1 MMAGF
6 PLKFYAMSLHSWKVS
21 RVVSPPHRST
31 VIFTLLVILFFS
43 TPGFAQA
50 SPPDAPGLKPILT
63 YISSAWDT
71 LTRSMTD
78 CRSVVDPKIK
88 VSPVL
93 YLPAGFAEPGAVQK
107 LAADC
112 NVRVEHLPL
121 EIHHLGEID
130 TSRIHP
136 HGLLYLENKYVVPG
150 GRFNEMYGWDSY
162 FIIRGLLQAGRVEL
176 ARGMV
181 DNFFFEIEHYGA
193 MLNANRTYYLT
204 RSQPPF
210 LSSMFVDVYQ
220 ATRHDK
226 PDVAWLERAY
236 ADLNKDYEMWTR
248 DPHLAGKTGLS
259 RYYDFGDGPPAE
271 AVQDESGFYRKVADY
286 FFFHPREADDYIVE
300 LKPNSEQAVA
310 GSAYSID
317 VCDAAGTMAHP
328 ECEKTREFKLSAD
341 YYKGDR
347 SMRES
352 GFDVSFR
359 FGAFGSTTHHFAPV
373 CLNSLLYKT
382 EKDLEQISRWLGH
395 TADAQK
401 WARRAADR
409 KSLVTRYLWDSAHGS
424 FFDFDVVKNKI
435 STYSYASMFY
445 PLWAG
450 LATPEQAKAVA
461 ANLKV
466 VERPGGI
473 AMSPYETGA
482 QWDLPYGWGNIEMV
496 CIAGLRRYGFNADAD
511 RVSYEFLSTVAGNF
525 RRDGNIREKYNVV
538 TRSSEAHVELGYEM
552 NVVGFGWTNAAF
564 LELLHGLPK
573 DMVERLDK
581 EQQQPLAPAQ
591 PQN

>member
-1 MMAGF
+1 
-6 PLKFYAMSLHSWKVS
+6 MSLHQSFNPRSVS
-21 RVVSPPHRST
+21 VFMIR
-31 VIFTLLVILFFS
+31 FWLTLVLICAV
-43 TPGFAQA
+43 GDAQTSAAPMTGA
-50 SPPDAPGLKPILT
+50 SDQGLKPILT

-71 LTRSMTD
+71 LTRSMND
-78 CRSVVDPKIK
+78 CASVVDPKIK

-93 YLPAGFAEPGAVQK
+93 YLPAGFEEPTAVKK
-107 LAADC
+107 LTTDC
-112 NVRVEHLPL
+112 HVNIEHLPL
-121 EIHHLGEID
+121 EIHRLGEID
-130 TSRIHP
+130 TSKIQP
-136 HGLLYLENKYVVPG
+136 HGLLYLPDKYVVPG

-176 ARGMV
+176 ARGML

-220 ATRHDK
+220 AMQKDGGHPDK
-226 PDVAWLERAY
+226 AWLERAY
-236 ADLNKDYEMWTR
+236 ADLDKDYGMWTR
-248 DPHLAGKTGLS
+248 DPHLAGETGLS

-271 AVQDESGFYRKVADY
+271 AVQDESGFYRKVSQY
-286 FFFHPREADDYIVE
+286 FFLHPAEANEYVVETTPGANQTIV
-300 LKPNSEQAVA
+300 KQPVA
-310 GSAYSID
+310 GSPYSLQ
-317 VCDAAGTMAHP
+317 VCDVPLTMARA
-328 ECEKTREFKLSAD
+328 ECEKAKQFKLSAD

-359 FGAFGSTTHHFAPV
+359 FGAFGSATHHYAPV

-382 EKDLEQISRWLGH
+382 EKDLEQISLWLGH
-395 TADAQK
+395 ADDARK
-401 WARRAADR
+401 WNKRAEER
-409 KSLVTRYLWDSAHGS
+409 KKLITHYLWNDEQGL
-424 FFDFDVVKNKI
+424 FFDFNFLTKRM
-435 STYSYASMFY
+435 SAYQYASTFY

-450 LATPEQAKAVA
+450 VATPAQAKAVA

-466 VERPGGI
+466 FERPGGVP
-473 AMSPYETGA
+473 MSTDETGA

-496 CIAGLRRYGFNADAD
+496 VIAGLRRYGYNADAD
-511 RVSYEFLSTVAGNF
+511 RVSYEFLSTVAENF

-573 DMVERLDK
+573 EMMERLDK
-581 EQQQPLAPAQ
+581 EQNEALTAK
-591 PQN
+591 

>member
-1 MMAGF
+1 MIRF
-6 PLKFYAMSLHSWKVS
+6 WL
-21 RVVSPPHRST
+21 
-31 VIFTLLVILFFS
+31 TLVLICAV
-43 TPGFAQA
+43 GDAQTSAAPMTGA
-50 SPPDAPGLKPILT
+50 SDQGLKPILT

-71 LTRSMTD
+71 LTRSMND
-78 CRSVVDPKIK
+78 CASVVDPKIK

-93 YLPAGFAEPGAVQK
+93 YLPAGFEEPTAVKK
-107 LAADC
+107 LTTDC
-112 NVRVEHLPL
+112 HVNIEHLPL
-121 EIHHLGEID
+121 EIHRLGEID
-130 TSRIHP
+130 TSKIQP
-136 HGLLYLENKYVVPG
+136 HGLLYLPDKYVVPG

-176 ARGMV
+176 ARGML

-220 ATRHDK
+220 AMQKDGGHPDK
-226 PDVAWLERAY
+226 AWLERAY
-236 ADLNKDYEMWTR
+236 ADLDKDYGMWTR
-248 DPHLAGKTGLS
+248 DPHLAGETGLS

-271 AVQDESGFYRKVADY
+271 AVQDESGFYRKVSQY
-286 FFFHPREADDYIVE
+286 FFLHPAEANEYVVETTPGANQTIV
-300 LKPNSEQAVA
+300 KQPVA
-310 GSAYSID
+310 GSPYSLQ
-317 VCDAAGTMAHP
+317 VCDVPLTMARA
-328 ECEKTREFKLSAD
+328 ECEKAKQFKLSAD

-359 FGAFGSTTHHFAPV
+359 FGAFGSATHHYAPV

-382 EKDLEQISRWLGH
+382 EKDLEQISLWLGH
-395 TADAQK
+395 ADDARK
-401 WARRAADR
+401 WNKRAEER
-409 KSLVTRYLWDSAHGS
+409 KKLITHYLWNDEQGL
-424 FFDFDVVKNKI
+424 FFDFNFLTKRM
-435 STYSYASMFY
+435 SAYQYASTFY

-450 LATPEQAKAVA
+450 VATPAQAKAVA

-466 VERPGGI
+466 FERPGGVP
-473 AMSPYETGA
+473 MSTDETGA

-496 CIAGLRRYGFNADAD
+496 VIAGLRRYGYNADAD
-511 RVSYEFLSTVAGNF
+511 RVSYEFLSTVAENF

-573 DMVERLDK
+573 EMMERLDK
-581 EQQQPLAPAQ
+581 EQNEALTAK
-591 PQN
+591 